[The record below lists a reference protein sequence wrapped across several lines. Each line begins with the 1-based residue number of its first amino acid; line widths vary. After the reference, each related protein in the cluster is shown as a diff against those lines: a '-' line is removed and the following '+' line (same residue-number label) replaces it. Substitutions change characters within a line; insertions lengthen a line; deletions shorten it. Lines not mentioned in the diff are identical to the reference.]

1 MATIEQRGPYQWRA
15 KVRRKG
21 YPVQTKTH
29 DYKAEAEAWARDI
42 EAQMD
47 RSAFVDRSLSE
58 RETLKDV
65 IKVHLKKITPTHKG
79 AESEKMRLNKFMRDE
94 HELCAYAMANLR
106 TEHFEDYRD
115 RRLEQVKPGTVAREL
130 NLLHSV
136 IQHCRRRLSLLENPI
151 SHVKRPKVRDARFSR
166 LEDGDEDKLL
176 TALDDCRNEFIKP
189 AVILALETAMR
200 RGELLS
206 LKWDDVDL
214 AKQTATLHDTKN
226 GDTRIVPLSTRAAA
240 VFQQLLVSREKKK
253 VVGIKRDRR
262 VFPIS
267 DQSLKCA
274 WERGRTRADME
285 HFTFH
290 DLRHEAISRLFE
302 RGWDAIKVAA
312 VSGHRNMQSLKRYA
326 NFKAENLAKE
336 LG

>member
-42 EAQMD
+42 EGQMD

-58 RETLKDV
+58 RETFEEV
-65 IKVHLKKITPTHKG
+65 IKAHLKNITPTHKG
-79 AESEKMRLNKFMRDE
+79 AESEKMRLDKFMRGE

-166 LEDGDEDKLL
+166 LEDGDEEKLL
-176 TALDDCRNEFIKP
+176 TAMDDCRNEFIKS

-214 AKQTATLHDTKN
+214 TKRTATLHDTKN
-226 GDTRIVPLSTRAAA
+226 GDARSVPLSMRAVG
-240 VFQQLLVSREKKK
+240 VFQNLQTARDEKK
-253 VVGIKRDRR
+253 VIGIKRNSR

-274 WERGRTRADME
+274 WERGRKRAGLGD
-285 HFTFH
+285 FTFH

-302 RGWDAIKVAA
+302 RDWDAIKVAA

-326 NFKAENLAKE
+326 NFRAEDLAKE

>member
-1 MATIEQRGPYQWRA
+1 MAVFDKRGDYQWRA
-15 KVRRKG
+15 RVRRKG
-21 YPVQTKTH
+21 YPAQTKTF
-29 DYKAEAEAWARDI
+29 DTKAEAEAWARGI
-42 EAQMD
+42 EGDMD

-58 RETLKDV
+58 RETLQDV
-65 IKVHLKKITPTHKG
+65 IKVHLKKITPMHKG
-79 AESEKMRLNKFMRDE
+79 AESEEMRLKKFIRE
-94 HELCAYAMANLR
+94 ETELCAYAMANLR

-115 RRLEQVKPGTVAREL
+115 RRLKIVKPGTVAREL

-151 SHVKRPKVRDARFSR
+151 SHVKRPMVRDARFSR
-166 LEDGDEDKLL
+166 LEDGEEEKLL
-176 TALDDCRNEFIKP
+176 IAMDECRNDFIKP
-189 AVILALETAMR
+189 SVILALETAMR
-200 RGELLS
+200 RSELLS

-214 AKQTATLHDTKN
+214 SKKTATLHDTKN
-226 GDTRIVPLSTRAAA
+226 GEARSVPLSTRAIS
-240 VFQQLLVSREKKK
+240 VFQTLQTARDKKK
-253 VVGIKRDRR
+253 VVGIERDRR
-262 VFPIS
+262 VLPIS
-267 DQSLKCA
+267 AQSLKCA
-274 WERGRTRADME
+274 WERGRKRAGME

-326 NFKAENLAKE
+326 NFRAEDLAKE